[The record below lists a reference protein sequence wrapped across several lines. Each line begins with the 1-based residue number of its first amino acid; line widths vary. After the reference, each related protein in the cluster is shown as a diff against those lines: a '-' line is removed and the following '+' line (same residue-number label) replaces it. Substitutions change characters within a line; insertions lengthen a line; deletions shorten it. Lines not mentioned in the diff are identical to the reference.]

1 MYFNFVNLY
10 YLEKGMLCL
19 FTWNIYTP
27 TYTFNFIC
35 YLYSLYV
42 TVCIMIIILSE
53 VCEKM
58 LPTYFQIFIF
68 SITWPI
74 S

>member
-10 YLEKGMLCL
+10 YLDKGMLCL
-19 FTWNIYTP
+19 FTQNIYI
-27 TYTFNFIC
+27 YFIC
-35 YLYSLYV
+35 YLS
-42 TVCIMIIILSE
+42 MISVIRYRLHMMTILSE

-68 SITWPI
+68 CIT
-74 S
+74 